1 MTKKILIA
9 VGALAV
15 VIAAGAA
22 WARGPGGRHF
32 MGKQMIT
39 QRVAHL
45 EDLVQATPEQRA
57 TIDKAVADI
66 VAKVQAQH
74 QQGRNLHENVMQLLT
89 GDSLTK
95 EQVVGLANDH
105 VARIQALANDIAPD
119 IVAIHDTLTPA
130 QRQTLAQK
138 VQEMHQKHQKHQHA
152 PQGGFGGP
160 GE

>member
-22 WARGPGGRHF
+22 WARGPGRHF
-32 MGKQMIT
+32 MSKQMIT

-45 EDLVQATPEQRA
+45 EDLIQATPEQRA

-74 QQGRNLHENVMQLLT
+74 QERRNLHQNVMQLLT
-89 GDSLTK
+89 GDSLTTQ
-95 EQVVGLANDH
+95 QVVALANDH
-105 VARIQALANDIAPD
+105 VARIQSLATEIAPD
-119 IVAIHDTLTPA
+119 VVTIHDTLTPA

-138 VQEMHQKHQKHQHA
+138 VEEMHQKHQHA

>member
-32 MGKQMIT
+32 MTKQMIT
-39 QRVAHL
+39 QRVAHM
-45 EDLVQATPEQRA
+45 EDLIQATPEQRA
-57 TIDKAVADI
+57 TIDKAVNDI

-74 QQGRNLHENVMQLLT
+74 QERRNLHQNVMQLLT
-89 GDSLTK
+89 GDSLSK
-95 EQVVGLANDH
+95 EQVVALANDH
-105 VARIQALANDIAPD
+105 VARIQALANEIAPD
-119 IVAIHDTLTPA
+119 IVTIHDTLTPA

-138 VQEMHQKHQKHQHA
+138 VQEMHQKHQHA